1 MELRDQWWMDRVFTD
16 HLLPPYDDS
25 IDDSNDDGGF
35 GIAQCCSL
43 KLGNATN

>member
-25 IDDSNDDGGF
+25 NDDGGF
-35 GIAQCCSL
+35 GIAQCCCS